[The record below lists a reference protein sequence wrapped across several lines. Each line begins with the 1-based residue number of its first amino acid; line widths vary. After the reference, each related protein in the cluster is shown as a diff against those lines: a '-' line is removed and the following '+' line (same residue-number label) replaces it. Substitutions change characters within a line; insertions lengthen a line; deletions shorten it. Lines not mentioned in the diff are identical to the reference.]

1 MLNFISGRQLT
12 NAFIGNAQIVVA
24 AGADNYVD
32 AADM

>member
-12 NAFIGNAQIVVA
+12 NAFIGNVQIVVA